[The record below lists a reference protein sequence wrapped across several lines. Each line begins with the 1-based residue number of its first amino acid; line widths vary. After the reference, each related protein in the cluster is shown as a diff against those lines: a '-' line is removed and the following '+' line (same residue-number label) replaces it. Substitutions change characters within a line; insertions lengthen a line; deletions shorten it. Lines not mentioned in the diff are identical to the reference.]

1 MKKNKIFNKLKLII
15 FSFLIFIANMNFS
28 YAKTDDG
35 VKLCQGILGEDLTA
49 LLKDALRLMQIAGPI
64 LVIIMTIIDLIK
76 ATATAN
82 GGKDDLSKVGKKTV
96 KRLIYAVLLFL
107 IPTIL
112 NWVFSIFG
120 IYGVC
125 GIGTNIES

>member
-1 MKKNKIFNKLKLII
+1 MKNNKTFNKLKFII
-15 FSFLIFIANMNFS
+15 FSFLIFIVNMNVS
-28 YAKTDDG
+28 YAETDDG

-76 ATATAN
+76 AVAS
-82 GGKDDLSKVGKKTV
+82 GGKDDLPKLGAKTV
-96 KRLIYAVLLFL
+96 KRLIYAVLLFVISSL
-107 IPTIL
+107 L
-112 NWVFSIFG
+112 DWAFKLFG

-125 GIGTNIES
+125 GIS

>member
-1 MKKNKIFNKLKLII
+1 MKNNKTFNKLKFII
-15 FSFLIFIANMNFS
+15 FSFLIFIVNMNVS
-28 YAKTDDG
+28 YAETDDG

-49 LLKDALRLMQIAGPI
+49 LLKDALRLIQIAGPI

-76 ATATAN
+76 ATAT

-96 KRLIYAVLLFL
+96 KRLIYALLLLL

-120 IYGVC
+120 VYGVC

>member
-1 MKKNKIFNKLKLII
+1 MKTNKFFNKIKLFI
-15 FSFLIFIANMNFS
+15 FSFLIFINNMNIS
-28 YAKTDDG
+28 YAETDDG
-35 VKLCQGILGEDLTA
+35 AKLCQGILGEDLTA

-76 ATATAN
+76 ATAT

>member
-1 MKKNKIFNKLKLII
+1 M
-15 FSFLIFIANMNFS
+15 
-28 YAKTDDG
+28 
-35 VKLCQGILGEDLTA
+35 GEDLTA

-76 ATATAN
+76 ATAT

-120 IYGVC
+120 VYGVC

>member
-1 MKKNKIFNKLKLII
+1 MKNNKTFNKLKFII
-15 FSFLIFIANMNFS
+15 FSFLIFIVNMNVS
-28 YAKTDDG
+28 YAETDTDDG

-49 LLKDALRLMQIAGPI
+49 LLKDALRLIQIAGPI

-76 ATATAN
+76 ATAT

-120 IYGVC
+120 VYGVC

>member
-1 MKKNKIFNKLKLII
+1 MEKNKIFNKLKLII

-35 VKLCQGILGEDLTA
+35 VKICKGILGEDLTA

-76 ATATAN
+76 ATAT

>member
-1 MKKNKIFNKLKLII
+1 MKNNKTFNKLKFII
-15 FSFLIFIANMNFS
+15 FSFLIFIVNMNVS
-28 YAKTDDG
+28 YAETDDG

-49 LLKDALRLMQIAGPI
+49 LLKDALRLIQIAGPI
-64 LVIIMTIIDLIK
+64 LVIVMTIIDLIK
-76 ATATAN
+76 ATAT

-120 IYGVC
+120 VYGVC

>member
-1 MKKNKIFNKLKLII
+1 MKNNKIFNKLKLII
-15 FSFLIFIANMNFS
+15 FSFLIFIANMNVS
-28 YAKTDDG
+28 YAETDDG

-76 ATATAN
+76 ATAT

>member
-1 MKKNKIFNKLKLII
+1 MEKNKTFNKLKFII
-15 FSFLIFIANMNFS
+15 FSFLIFIVNMNVS
-28 YAKTDDG
+28 YAETDDG

-49 LLKDALRLMQIAGPI
+49 LLKDALRLIQIAGPI

-76 ATATAN
+76 ATAT

-120 IYGVC
+120 VYGVC

>member
-1 MKKNKIFNKLKLII
+1 MKNNKTFNKLKFII
-15 FSFLIFIANMNFS
+15 FSFLIFIANMNIS
-28 YAKTDDG
+28 YAETDDG
-35 VKLCQGILGEDLTA
+35 VKLCQGVLGEDLTT

-76 ATATAN
+76 ATAT

>member
-1 MKKNKIFNKLKLII
+1 MKNNKTFNKLKFII
-15 FSFLIFIANMNFS
+15 FSFLIFIVNMNVS
-28 YAKTDDG
+28 YAETDDG

-76 ATATAN
+76 ATAT

-112 NWVFSIFG
+112 NWVFSIFV

>member
-1 MKKNKIFNKLKLII
+1 MKNNKTFNKLKFII
-15 FSFLIFIANMNFS
+15 FSFLIFIVNMNVS
-28 YAKTDDG
+28 YAETDDG

-76 ATATAN
+76 ATAT

-120 IYGVC
+120 VYGVC

>member
-1 MKKNKIFNKLKLII
+1 MKTNKFFNKIKLFI
-15 FSFLIFIANMNFS
+15 FSFLIFITNMNVS
-28 YAKTDDG
+28 YAETDDG

-76 ATATAN
+76 ATAT

>member
-1 MKKNKIFNKLKLII
+1 MKNNKTFNKLKFII
-15 FSFLIFIANMNFS
+15 FSFLIFIVNMNVS
-28 YAKTDDG
+28 YAETDDG
-35 VKLCQGILGEDLTA
+35 VQLCQGILGEDLTA
-49 LLKDALRLMQIAGPI
+49 LLKDALRLIQIAGPI

-76 ATATAN
+76 ATAT

-120 IYGVC
+120 VYGVC

>member
-1 MKKNKIFNKLKLII
+1 MKNNKIFNKLKLII
-15 FSFLIFIANMNFS
+15 FSFLIFIANMNVS
-28 YAKTDDG
+28 YAETDDG

-76 ATATAN
+76 ATAN

>member
-1 MKKNKIFNKLKLII
+1 MKKNKTFNKLKLII
-15 FSFLIFIANMNFS
+15 FSFLIFIANMNIS
-28 YAKTDDG
+28 YAETDDG

-76 ATATAN
+76 ATAN

-112 NWVFSIFG
+112 NWAFSIFG
-120 IYGVC
+120 VYGVC

>member
-1 MKKNKIFNKLKLII
+1 MKNNKTFNKLKFII
-15 FSFLIFIANMNFS
+15 FSFLIFIVNMNVS
-28 YAKTDDG
+28 YAETDDG

-76 ATATAN
+76 ATAT

>member
-1 MKKNKIFNKLKLII
+1 MKTNKFFNKIKLFI
-15 FSFLIFIANMNFS
+15 FSFLIFITNMNIS
-28 YAKTDDG
+28 YAETDDG

-76 ATATAN
+76 ATAT

-120 IYGVC
+120 VYGVC
-125 GIGTNIES
+125 GIGSNIES

>member
-1 MKKNKIFNKLKLII
+1 MKKNKTFNKLKLII
-15 FSFLIFIANMNFS
+15 FSFLIFIANMNIS
-28 YAKTDDG
+28 YAETDDG

-76 ATATAN
+76 ATAN

-112 NWVFSIFG
+112 NWAFSKFG
-120 IYGVC
+120 VYGVC

>member
-1 MKKNKIFNKLKLII
+1 MKNNKTFNKLKFII
-15 FSFLIFIANMNFS
+15 FSFLIFMANMNVG
-28 YAKTDDG
+28 YAETDDG

-76 ATATAN
+76 ATAT
-82 GGKDDLSKVGKKTV
+82 GGKDELSKVGKKTV

-120 IYGVC
+120 VYGVC

>member
-1 MKKNKIFNKLKLII
+1 MKTNKFFNKIKLII
-15 FSFLIFIANMNFS
+15 FSFLIFITNMNIS
-28 YAKTDDG
+28 YAETDDG
-35 VKLCQGILGEDLTA
+35 VKLCQGVLGEDLTA

-76 ATATAN
+76 ATAT

>member
-1 MKKNKIFNKLKLII
+1 MKKNKFFNKIKLFI
-15 FSFLIFIANMNFS
+15 FSFLIFITNMNIS
-28 YAKTDDG
+28 YAETDDG
-35 VKLCQGILGEDLTA
+35 VKLCQGVLGEDLTA

-76 ATATAN
+76 ATAT